1 MGRNLPPA
9 GRRPLKQSGPV
20 LPVLRRTRGVLK
32 RAAEQQV
39 RSPTWTIVVTARP
52 LLLHSRCCAVV
63 QNSHMPT
70 RLRACYRLVA
80 MIAHQTVPRQPFVAT
95 SIPFGQHS
103 IYIQRDPLRGYQWAS
118 PSANKDK
125 EIDRDKNKDT
135 RRQTGPRHKHEQRAG
150 SGEYRGWTSGLN
162 TPRRAGRMG
171 KQGASCLRA
180 ALSTR
185 RGRVDR
191 PSPGPAPFWPNASG
205 SPEGAV

>member
-1 MGRNLPPA
+1 
-9 GRRPLKQSGPV
+9 
-20 LPVLRRTRGVLK
+20 
-32 RAAEQQV
+32 
-39 RSPTWTIVVTARP
+39 
-52 LLLHSRCCAVV
+52 
-63 QNSHMPT
+63 
-70 RLRACYRLVA
+70 
-80 MIAHQTVPRQPFVAT
+80 MIAHHLFYVSRCWASNQNTVTDALCSIYSSIPQAHCSFKHPQSETLAQHVRMQFTTAILNTQFCKDSPRQPFVAT

-103 IYIQRDPLRGYQWAS
+103 IYIERDPVRGYQWAS

>member
-1 MGRNLPPA
+1 MLSTRCNDRPPPLLCIKVL
-9 GRRPLKQSGPV
+9 GKQPKYSDRRPLLHLQFDSPGTLLLQTSSIGNSG
-20 LPVLRRTRGVLK
+20 
-32 RAAEQQV
+32 A
-39 RSPTWTIVVTARP
+39 ARP
-52 LLLHSRCCAVV
+52 NVV
-63 QNSHMPT
+63 HRRFFEHTVLQGQ
-70 RLRACYRLVA
+70 YRGNLSWPHRYPLA
-80 MIAHQTVPRQPFVAT
+80 STL
-95 SIPFGQHS
+95 
-103 IYIQRDPLRGYQWAS
+103 YIERDPVRGYQWAS
-118 PSANKDK
+118 PAANKDK